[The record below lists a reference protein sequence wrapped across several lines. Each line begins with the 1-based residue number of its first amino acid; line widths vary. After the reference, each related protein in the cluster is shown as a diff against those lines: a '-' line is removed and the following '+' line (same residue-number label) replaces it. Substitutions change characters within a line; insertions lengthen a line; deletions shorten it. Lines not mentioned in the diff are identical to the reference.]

1 VPTSAY
7 KRCTTR
13 RADTRTPEQQIPC
26 GKNTKRAIL
35 QAKAADGMIPDNA
48 TVLYFVF
55 STIKKEFARLFTRVP
70 SFQLQRFFQIQCHS
84 NVDLHTSLPFVGK
97 FSCGIFGSRD
107 DILFT
112 SLTNLYFTF
121 AECSYFN
128 TLV

>member
-13 RADTRTPEQQIPC
+13 RADTRTREQQLPC

-55 STIKKEFARLFTRVP
+55 STIKKRIF
-70 SFQLQRFFQIQCHS
+70 SF
-84 NVDLHTSLPFVGK
+84 V
-97 FSCGIFGSRD
+97 
-107 DILFT
+107 
-112 SLTNLYFTF
+112 
-121 AECSYFN
+121 
-128 TLV
+128 